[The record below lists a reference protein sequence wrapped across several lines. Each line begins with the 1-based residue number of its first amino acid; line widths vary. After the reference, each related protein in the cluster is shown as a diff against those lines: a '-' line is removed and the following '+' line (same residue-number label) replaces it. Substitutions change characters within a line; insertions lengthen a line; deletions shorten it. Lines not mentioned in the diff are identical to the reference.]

1 MYTVGSVH
9 MHTHKHTY
17 TCTQAH
23 TIIIVVVVV
32 KLIFLK
38 SEIKI
43 NNKYSIC
50 IETVTDKRIQEK

>member
-23 TIIIVVVVV
+23 TIIIVVVV

-43 NNKYSIC
+43 NNKYSTY
-50 IETVTDKRIQEK
+50 IETVTDERIQEK

>member
-1 MYTVGSVH
+1 MCTVGSVH

-23 TIIIVVVVV
+23 TIIMTVVV
-32 KLIFLK
+32 KLIFK

-50 IETVTDKRIQEK
+50 IETVTDERIQEK

>member
-1 MYTVGSVH
+1 

-50 IETVTDKRIQEK
+50 IETVTDERIQEK